1 MGSGA
6 SKGSKQ
12 LVCPE
17 SYPEDKFNKVLRL
30 FDRLDEDGD
39 QVVENDELKC
49 IAQLH
54 VKNKINL
61 LNLNLKSNE
70 VTFNSQNKLYL
81 EKKRLAIEKV
91 EKEWDNRICSYKKS
105 YENEVKL
112 LQLQLTNYQNM
123 KDEDK
128 QKMFMNVITD
138 DDNKIEF
145 WKFFEYIKDK
155 TDDIDNIKFS

>member
-6 SKGSKQ
+6 SKESIQ

-17 SYPEDKFNKVLRL
+17 SYQEDKFNKILKL

-54 VKNKINL
+54 IKNKINL
-61 LNLNLKSNE
+61 LNLNLQSNR
-70 VTFNSQNKLYL
+70 VTFDSQNKLYL

-91 EKEWDNRICSYKKS
+91 EKEWDNRICSYKTS

-112 LQLQLTNYQNM
+112 LQSKLTNYHNM

-128 QKMFMNVITD
+128 QEMFMNVITD

>member
-6 SKGSKQ
+6 SKGSGQ

-17 SYPEDKFNKVLRL
+17 SYPEEKFNKILRL

-54 VKNKINL
+54 IKNKINL
-61 LNLNLKSNE
+61 LNLNLQNNK
-70 VTFNSQNKLYL
+70 VTYESKNQLYL
-81 EKKRLAIEKV
+81 EKKRLAIEKL
-91 EKEWDNRICSYKKS
+91 EREWDDRIANYKTS
-105 YENEVKL
+105 YESEVKQM
-112 LQLQLTNYQNM
+112 QLKMTTYQNM
-123 KDEDK
+123 KDKDK
-128 QKMFMNVITD
+128 QELFMNVITD

>member
-1 MGSGA
+1 M
-6 SKGSKQ
+6 
-12 LVCPE
+12 
-17 SYPEDKFNKVLRL
+17 
-30 FDRLDEDGD
+30 DEDGD

-54 VKNKINL
+54 VKNKISL
-61 LNLNLKSNE
+61 LNLNLQNNKI
-70 VTFNSQNKLYL
+70 TFDSKNKLFLNKKQL
-81 EKKRLAIEKV
+81 EIEKL
-91 EKEWDNRICSYKKS
+91 EKEWDDRICNYRKS
-105 YENEVKL
+105 YENEVK
-112 LQLQLTNYQNM
+112 QIQSKMTNYQNM

-128 QKMFMNVITD
+128 QKLFMNVITD

>member
-6 SKGSKQ
+6 SKESRQ

-17 SYPEDKFNKVLRL
+17 LYPEDKFSKVLKL

-61 LNLNLKSNE
+61 LNLNLQSNK
-70 VTFNSQNKLYL
+70 VTFDSQNKLYL
-81 EKKRLAIEKV
+81 EKKRLAIEKL
-91 EKEWDNRICSYKKS
+91 EKEWDDRICNYKTS
-105 YENEVKL
+105 YENEVNL
-112 LQLQLTNYQNM
+112 LKSKLTNYQNM

-128 QKMFMNVITD
+128 QEMFMNVITD